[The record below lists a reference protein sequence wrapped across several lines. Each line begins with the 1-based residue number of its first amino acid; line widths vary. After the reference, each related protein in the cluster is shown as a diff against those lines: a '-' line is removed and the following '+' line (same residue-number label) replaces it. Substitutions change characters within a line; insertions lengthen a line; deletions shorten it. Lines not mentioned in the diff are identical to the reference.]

1 MPGGISDG
9 GDARWSGPGA
19 SVLKNRRCLFPLPPG
34 KGELAADKIN
44 CARLTL
50 RDDTGEVLCSRL
62 LWSDPSWTA
71 QNISV
76 MELKNVAVGAR
87 KAGDVYF
94 AADRDA
100 FLRARLDALS
110 RNPLPRTFDAYV
122 FGPEGSVVEYCF
134 QVLLRRKDGSVAA
147 GWRNRDGGNWTVT
160 L

>member
-1 MPGGISDG
+1 MPFS
-9 GDARWSGPGA
+9 
-19 SVLKNRRCLFPLPPG
+19 FTTTG